1 MKKQDRTSTIHR
13 KTRETDIQLN
23 FSVDGRGVSKSKTG
37 LPFLDHMLELFSK
50 HGLFDLQVK
59 VKGDLEVDIH
69 HTNEDTG
76 IVLGAALAKAL
87 GDKKG
92 IRRYGFWSLPMDEVL
107 VRVSLDISGR
117 PSLFVHQGEGVT
129 FSRLENYSFHDAME
143 FMRAFC
149 HHAGINMHLEIVKG
163 KDSHHIIE
171 GVFKCLSK
179 ALDSATQIDPRVQGV
194 PSTKGL
200 I

>member
-1 MKKQDRTSTIHR
+1 MKKKIRSASVHR
-13 KTRETDIQLN
+13 KTRETDIKLD
-23 FSVDGRGVSKSKTG
+23 FSVDGEGISKVKTG

-50 HGLFDLQVK
+50 HGLFNLQVK
-59 VKGDLEVDIH
+59 AKGDLEVDIH

-76 IVLGAALAKAL
+76 IVLGSALVKAL

-92 IRRYGFWSLPMDEVL
+92 IRRYGFWSLPMDETL
-107 VRVSLDISGR
+107 IRVSLDISGR
-117 PSLFVHQGEGVT
+117 PSLFVHQAEGVS

-149 HHAGINMHLEIVKG
+149 HHAGINMHIEVVKG

-179 ALDSATQIDPRVQGV
+179 ALDYATQIDPRVQGV

>member
-1 MKKQDRTSTIHR
+1 MKKQVRSSTIHR
-13 KTRETDIQLN
+13 KTRETDIQLS
-23 FSVDGRGVSKSKTG
+23 FVVDGRGVSKSKTG

-117 PSLFVHQGEGVT
+117 PSLFIHQADGVT

-149 HHAGINMHLEIVKG
+149 HHAGINMHIEIVKG

-179 ALDSATQIDPRVQGV
+179 ALDSATQIDSRVQGV

>member
-1 MKKQDRTSTIHR
+1 MKNKVRNASIRR
-13 KTRETDIQLN
+13 KTRETDIQLS
-23 FSVDGRGVSKSKTG
+23 FSVDGKGLSKISTG

-50 HGLFDLQVK
+50 HGLFDLQIK
-59 VKGDLEVDIH
+59 AKGDLHVDIH

-76 IVLGAALAKAL
+76 IVLGAALTKSL

-92 IRRYGFWSLPMDEVL
+92 IRRYGFWSLPMDESL
-107 VRVSLDISGR
+107 IRISLDISGR
-117 PSLFVHQGEGVT
+117 PSLFIHQAEGVS

-149 HHAGINMHLEIVKG
+149 HHAGINMHIEIVRG

>member
-1 MKKQDRTSTIHR
+1 MKKKIRSASVHR
-13 KTRETDIQLN
+13 KTRETDIKLD
-23 FSVDGRGVSKSKTG
+23 FSVDGEGISKVKTG

-50 HGLFDLQVK
+50 HGLFNLQVK
-59 VKGDLEVDIH
+59 AKGDLEVDIH

-76 IVLGAALAKAL
+76 IVLGSALVKAL

-92 IRRYGFWSLPMDEVL
+92 IRRYGFWSLPMDETL
-107 VRVSLDISGR
+107 IRVSLDISGR
-117 PSLFVHQGEGVT
+117 PSLFVHQAEGASY
-129 FSRLENYSFHDAME
+129 SRLENYSFHDAME

-149 HHAGINMHLEIVKG
+149 HHAGINMHIEVVKG

-179 ALDSATQIDPRVQGV
+179 ALDYATQIDPRVQGV

>member
-1 MKKQDRTSTIHR
+1 MKKQVRNSTIHR
-13 KTRETDIQLN
+13 KTRETDIQIS
-23 FSVDGRGVSKSKTG
+23 FSVDGQGVSKSKTG
-37 LPFLDHMLELFSK
+37 LPFLDHMLELFAK
-50 HGLFDLQVK
+50 HGLFDVQVK
-59 VKGDLEVDIH
+59 AKGDLEVDIH

-117 PSLFVHQGEGVT
+117 PSLFIHQADGVT

-149 HHAGINMHLEIVKG
+149 HHAGINMHIEIVKG

-171 GVFKCLSK
+171 GVFKCFSK
-179 ALDSATQIDPRVQGV
+179 ALDLATQIDPRVQGV